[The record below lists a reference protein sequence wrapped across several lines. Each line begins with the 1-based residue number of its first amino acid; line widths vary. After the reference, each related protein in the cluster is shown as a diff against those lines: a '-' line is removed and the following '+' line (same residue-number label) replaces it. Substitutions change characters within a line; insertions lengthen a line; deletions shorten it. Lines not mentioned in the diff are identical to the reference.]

1 MKKRSPYLLAIYL
14 GALAV
19 MVFFKDQYNTITANM
34 DLPERFEHVVFRI
47 VLTSLTIECI
57 RHIILISY
65 KPANPRIKRDNFTI
79 GIAHL
84 VRIAYTVMAV
94 VVLLALFNISLKEAF
109 TSISVIAAALVLITK
124 DYVANLISGMY
135 ITFTKMVNV
144 GDQVAIDG
152 HKGKILDITLS
163 TVHLLNEDDDL
174 LFIPNSKVFS
184 TEIINYTRR
193 ELKKTSIDFEVD
205 SLVVSDVYKFEAVLV
220 EALKPFDQ
228 DIQPGTYALKT
239 VAIKKD
245 CLQFKFQFILME
257 PLNKEM
263 DKKVRRFFVR
273 ELVKILAN
281 ADGRF

>member
-1 MKKRSPYLLAIYL
+1 
-14 GALAV
+14 
-19 MVFFKDQYNTITANM
+19 M

-47 VLTSLTIECI
+47 LLTSLTIECI

-174 LFIPNSKVFS
+174 LFIPNGKVFS

-205 SLVVSDVYKFEAVLV
+205 SLVVSDVYKFEAVLI
-220 EALKPFDQ
+220 EALKPFEQ

-239 VAIKKD
+239 VAVKKD
-245 CLQFKFQFILME
+245 SLQFKFQFILME

-281 ADGRF
+281 ADGQF